1 MEYYNGIYCV
11 SARELIDGGIM
22 TKSNYSVL
30 AKRGRIDVVRQGGGL
45 GRYALVA
52 VDSLPK
58 RFLDKINFDVI
69 SPFAAWIKSN
79 YQLNQRA
86 IAFYMDY
93 SMCGKRIKCTEA
105 IKLAVNASLMDALLK
120 IKSSPRISDTLFG
133 GKISWDIVCEFLKT
147 NRTIYGHTLPI
158 SPIRLKNK
166 LRTYQ
171 QYGLSSLISGR
182 FGNQN
187 ARKVN

>member
-1 MEYYNGIYCV
+1 MEYYNGIYCI
-11 SARELIDGGIM
+11 SARELIDGGVM
-22 TKSNYSVL
+22 TKSNYSALVN
-30 AKRGRIDVVRQGGGL
+30 RGRIDVVRQGRGL

-93 SMCGKRIKCTEA
+93 SLCGKRIKCTEA
-105 IKLAVNASLMDALLK
+105 LKLAVNASLMDALLK

-133 GKISWDIVCEFLKT
+133 GKISWDIVCEFLKANQT
-147 NRTIYGHTLPI
+147 KYGHTLPI
-158 SPIRLKNK
+158 SPSRLKNK
-166 LRTYQ
+166 LRKYQ
-171 QYGLSSLISGR
+171 QYGLSSLISGK
-182 FGNQN
+182 FGNKN